1 MENNEGSI
9 SVLDV
14 SWFISPIRY
23 KMNHNSSFNDPY
35 LLSRRRNSTYK
46 KVRLHPMNII
56 FTIFLIIREKLLS
69 VLYLTHLSYS
79 LI

>member
-14 SWFISPIRY
+14 SLFISTIRY

-46 KVRLHPMNII
+46 KRIVVLPPWRSD
-56 FTIFLIIREKLLS
+56 FSGFGKL
-69 VLYLTHLSYS
+69 
-79 LI
+79 